1 MSIEFRLR
9 ARARVLFGY
18 GSAVF
23 CVGALAG
30 CMHPEAWNGHKNAN
44 VPSAPTEQY
53 QLADGDAVDAFA
65 GGGSAAY
72 TAEGE
77 GAEAPSSLESRIQE
91 YVDHFAGERSAGPDG
106 TTDPPRQRLVANR
119 QVDVSSGPPAEGP
132 AVRRNASF
140 VGRESPVT
148 AEGRVPQS
156 DQADI
161 TADAS
166 APPPALARPAREQ
179 APPTLLSV
187 GVEADLLQQESR
199 AKMPEAAGPGEPNR
213 GAKVAVTTS
222 PNDIQVLIEGL
233 EKKVAQD
240 PNDLESQIRLRLLYI
255 ASGEDR
261 KASVAPPGLA
271 EETAGLVKALAETII
286 QTRDASADLSLGGE
300 RALETAR
307 SLTQELGRFA
317 QLNIPRVVLA
327 RRVDS
332 FGVYTAFDPPNF
344 VAGSPICA
352 VVYTE
357 LENFYSRP
365 GDEGAYE
372 TRLSQRME
380 LLDEDGQRVWER
392 EDQDI
397 RDVSKN
403 RRADFFLAPVIR
415 VPGELSPGSY
425 TLRVEVEDCL
435 SGKFTSATVPLN
447 VVGAGRDQRLSAQQ
461 APGRLR

>member
-1 MSIEFRLR
+1 M
-9 ARARVLFGY
+9 
-18 GSAVF
+18 
-23 CVGALAG
+23 
-30 CMHPEAWNGHKNAN
+30 
-44 VPSAPTEQY
+44 
-53 QLADGDAVDAFA
+53 A
-65 GGGSAAY
+65 GGQ
-72 TAEGE
+72 
-77 GAEAPSSLESRIQE
+77 I
-91 YVDHFAGERSAGPDG
+91 
-106 TTDPPRQRLVANR
+106 
-119 QVDVSSGPPAEGP
+119 
-132 AVRRNASF
+132 
-140 VGRESPVT
+140 
-148 AEGRVPQS
+148 PQS
-156 DQADI
+156 GQADI
-161 TADAS
+161 TADTP
-166 APPPALARPAREQ
+166 APPPLARPAREQ
-179 APPTLLSV
+179 ARPTLLSV
-187 GVEADLLQQESR
+187 GVEADLLQQESG
-199 AKMPEAAGPGEPNR
+199 AEMPEAAGPGVPNR

-233 EKKVAQD
+233 EKKVAQN
-240 PNDLESQIRLRLLYI
+240 PNDLEAQIRLRLLYI

-261 KASVAPPGLA
+261 KASTAPEGLA
-271 EETAGLVKALAETII
+271 EETAALVKALAETII

-365 GDEGAYE
+365 ADEGAYE

-397 RDVSKN
+397 TDLSKN

-435 SGKFTSATVPLN
+435 SGKFTTATVPLN
-447 VVGAGRDQRLSAQQ
+447 VVGAGPDQRLSAQQ
-461 APGRLR
+461 TPRRLP